1 MCVGG
6 CGSGWKYSTKQVF
19 RGRVN
24 FTQWTFSM
32 YEHFTPHKHKE
43 NLMPSDDN
51 GDLLTAP
58 LLLQLPPI
66 SESISHIGCTSF
78 EFQCQTFCHF
88 ATHKCV
94 RCIQRIKVPLS
105 SCFSLAH
112 SESMGGKISRRTMYE
127 WWSFYFFKWLLHAL
141 SKIDVWLSHKCS
153 KCDMWCRS
161 VCLSVRPML
170 SGLQRFESFKWKFN
184 HQSIM
189 MELIGVEN
197 SPSIDCTGQIMWKK

>member
-1 MCVGG
+1 MNVVTINSIKFPVWIAKSTQFDGLACTNGKTIPIENLQHDFIVYDCRCVSVCVCG
-6 CGSGWKYSTKQVF
+6 CGGGWKYSTKQVF

-94 RCIQRIKVPLS
+94 RCIQRITHKSALVFMLS
-105 SCFSLAH
+105 TGTFRIN
-112 SESMGGKISRRTMYE
+112 GGK
-127 WWSFYFFKWLLHAL
+127 
-141 SKIDVWLSHKCS
+141 
-153 KCDMWCRS
+153 
-161 VCLSVRPML
+161 
-170 SGLQRFESFKWKFN
+170 N
-184 HQSIM
+184 
-189 MELIGVEN
+189 
-197 SPSIDCTGQIMWKK
+197 